1 MNAVDYTRKFRSVA
15 TVSWVGALVIVL
27 GLAWLRI
34 IPYNDYLP
42 FTALLIG
49 TVPILI
55 FFKHNKAVFESC
67 GGRMKISSGYPRIV
81 YKCKQC
87 GAEVNTRI
95 HADY

>member
-27 GLAWLRI
+27 GLAWLGT

-49 TVPILI
+49 TVPIL
-55 FFKHNKAVFESC
+55 VFMKRNTASCESC

-81 YKCKQC
+81 YRCKQC
-87 GAEVNTRI
+87 GAEVNTGI